1 MYTPNLLA
9 HTLRLVACLGA
20 LFLVGSVPAL
30 AQTGAVTGTLVDS
43 ETGEP
48 LIGANVQIEGTAI
61 GTATDI
67 DGNYTI
73 KNIEPGTY
81 DFVFSYIGYNPTTV
95 ENVEVAAGETKRLEL
110 SLTPEAVG
118 MEEVVVEASALE
130 NTEAALLKQRQK
142 AASVSDAISAEAIG
156 RSGAGDA
163 ADAMEKV
170 TGASVVDGKYVY
182 VRGLGDRYMT
192 TQLNGASLPS
202 ADPDRNTVSLDLF
215 PSGALDN
222 IITSKSFTP
231 DKPGSFA
238 GGSVDI
244 STKAFPERFTFSV
257 SSSVGYNT
265 EATGADNFL
274 SYDGGDLG
282 LLGFNADERGIPEVW
297 QNRPGDAEPIIDV
310 LARRDPDLAAELNTL
325 SNAFDPTMAPITNT
339 APLDRSFALSTG
351 NQTPVFGRPFG
362 FHIGVSYDQSYNFY
376 DEGRYGE
383 YKLTGNVEDK
393 DELDPQATLTDTRGT
408 QEELLGGLANLSY
421 KVTPNH
427 ILGTTYM
434 YNRSAESVAQY
445 QSGQLQRDLPG
456 SSIFETRVLGYTE
469 RLLQS
474 LQFNGEH
481 FFGGLGD
488 LRAEW
493 TTSLTNTTQEEP
505 DLRFFANQINV
516 IENGTVDS
524 VYAIRT
530 SNYTAPSRYFRD
542 LEENGWSSKLDLTL
556 PLGRGNNVK
565 VGGAYNI
572 RERDFNESLFVY
584 ELNPA
589 QARYD
594 GNPERFF
601 SEMTGVIDTTTVGDR
616 QRFTI
621 GNYIIDAT
629 TPSNNYTGDQ
639 QVAAAYGMVDIS
651 LLRNLRLIAGA
662 RYETTDIEVASENE
676 ELPAGEIS
684 EGDILPSLNLVY
696 ALQDNMNLRAA
707 YGRTL
712 ARPVFRE
719 LAPYSSF
726 DFIGGR
732 IFIGN
737 PDLERTLIDNLDLRW
752 EWFTRPGEIL
762 AVSGYYKRMENPIE
776 LAIVSTNNQVQFQN
790 VDQATVFGAEFEV
803 RKRLDGIASALKNV
817 EVGANL
823 SLVQSVV
830 DIPETEL
837 ADIRALDP
845 DADDQRPLQGQSPYV
860 LNVDVG
866 YSNPETGTIASLYYN
881 IFGRRLSQVSIGGTP
896 DIYEEP
902 AGTLDLIVSQR
913 MLSNFTMKLSAKN
926 LLNPS
931 IQETQGFKGQDFIVQ
946 DYQRGR
952 SLSLSVTYAIN

>member
-1 MYTPNLLA
+1 MQPFATVA
-9 HTLRLVACLGA
+9 RTLRRGLCFGL
-20 LFLVGSVPAL
+20 LLLWSVPAL
-30 AQTGAVTGTLVDS
+30 AQTGTVTGTLVDS

-48 LIGANVQIEGTAI
+48 LIGANVQIDGTAI

-67 DGNYTI
+67 DGNYTV
-73 KNIEPGTY
+73 KAIEPGTY

-95 ENVEVAAGETKRLEL
+95 ENVEVVAGETKRLDL
-110 SLTPEAVG
+110 ALTPEAVG

-142 AASVSDAISAEAIG
+142 ASSVSDAISAEAIG

-202 ADPDRNTVSLDLF
+202 ADPDRNSVSLDLF

-222 IITSKSFTP
+222 IITTKSFTP

-244 STKAFPERFTFSV
+244 STKAFPEQFTFSV

-274 SYDGGDLG
+274 SYDGGNLS
-282 LLGFNADERGIPEVW
+282 LLDFDADDRAIPDVW
-297 QNRPGDAEPIIDV
+297 QNRPEDAEPIIDV
-310 LARRDPDLAAELNTL
+310 LARRDPELASDLNALAT
-325 SNAFDPTMAPITNT
+325 AFDPTMAPTTNT
-339 APLDRSFALSTG
+339 APLDRSFSISTG

-362 FHIGVSYDQSYNFY
+362 FHVGVSYDQSYNFY
-376 DEGRYGE
+376 DDGRYGE
-383 YKLTGNVEDK
+383 FKLTGSVEDK
-393 DELDPQATLTDTRGT
+393 DELDPQATLSDARGT

-427 ILGTTYM
+427 ILGTIFM

-445 QSGQLQRDLPG
+445 QSGQLQRDLPS

-481 FFGGLGD
+481 YFGGLGD

-516 IENGTVDS
+516 IQNGTVDS

-542 LEENGWSSKLDLTL
+542 LEEDGWSSKLDLTV
-556 PLGRGNNVK
+556 PLGRGNSVK
-565 VGGAYNI
+565 VGGAYNL
-572 RERDFNESLFVY
+572 RERDFNENLFVY

-594 GNPERFF
+594 GDPDRFF
-601 SEMTGVIDTTTVGDR
+601 SEMTGVIDTTTVGDQ

-629 TPSNNYTGDQ
+629 TPGNNYTGDQ
-639 QVAAAYGMVDIS
+639 QVAAAYGMVDVS
-651 LLRNLRLIAGA
+651 PVRNLRVIAGA
-662 RYETTDIEVASENE
+662 RYETTEIEVASENE

-762 AVSGYYKRMENPIE
+762 AISGYYKRLKNPIE

-790 VDQATVFGAEFEV
+790 VDQATVFGAEFEA
-803 RKRLDGIASALKNV
+803 RKRLDGLATALKNV

-830 DIPETEL
+830 DIPEAEL

-845 DADDQRPLQGQSPYV
+845 DADDKRPLQGQSPYV

-881 IFGRRLSQVSIGGTP
+881 IFGRRLSQVAIGGTP

-913 MLSNFTMKLSAKN
+913 MLSNFNVKLSAKN
-926 LLNPS
+926 LLDPS
-931 IQETQGFKGQDFIVQ
+931 IQETQGFKDQDFIVQ